1 MNYGDLIKKERK
13 KIGFKQKD
21 LAKRIGISTSY
32 LCNIEKNNRI
42 PSEKIKSKIEKG
54 K

>member
-1 MNYGDLIKKERK
+1 MNYGDSIKKERK

-32 LCNIEKNNRI
+32 LCNIEKITGFLQR
-42 PSEKIKSKIEKG
+42 K
-54 K
+54 